1 MSSEPQAKTPVSL
14 ATRLRYGALAIV
26 ALLVLIIVAQNTE
39 SVQTNLL
46 FFSITLPRAVL
57 LFITFLIGFVLGW
70 LVHFRRR

>member
-1 MSSEPQAKTPVSL
+1 MSSEPRARTPVSL
-14 ATRLRYGALAIV
+14 ATRLRYGALAVV

-57 LFITFLIGFVLGW
+57 LFSTFLIGFVLGW
-70 LVHFRRR
+70 LVRFLRR